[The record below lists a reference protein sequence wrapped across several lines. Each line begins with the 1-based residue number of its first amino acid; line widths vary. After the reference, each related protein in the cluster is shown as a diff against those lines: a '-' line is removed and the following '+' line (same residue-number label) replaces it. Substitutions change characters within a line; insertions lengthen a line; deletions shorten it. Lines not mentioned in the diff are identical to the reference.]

1 MSTEIRSTPLH
12 RAGHLSK
19 AQASRLR
26 TLIREHVKA
35 QIEDSGKG
43 GGDPADC
50 PIIEAEALTAERKL
64 HDYIKRL
71 TQ

>member
-1 MSTEIRSTPLH
+1 MSTEM
-12 RAGHLSK
+12 AGHLSK

-43 GGDPADC
+43 GVDPDDWQG
-50 PIIEAEALTAERKL
+50 IETEALVAERKL